1 MQTRRIGDR
10 TVSAIGL
17 GTMPLSRPHHATGT
31 LPDRRQAIET
41 VHAAL
46 DAGVTFIDCADCYA
60 PDEGPFG
67 HNEDLVAEALRRAG
81 NPDVLVATKGGIQRD
96 GADWPLCGRPGYLR
110 EAAYGSLSRL
120 GVDSIGLYQH
130 HRPDPE
136 VPYAETI
143 GAFKDLYD
151 EGVVQRVGLSNAHPD
166 QIREAHGI
174 LGAALVS
181 VQNELSPSFRT
192 SEPEL
197 DLCDELGLAFLPWSP
212 LGGMS
217 KAHDLGAA
225 FRPFAEVAETHDVSP
240 HQVAI
245 AWLLAKSPN
254 VVPIPGA
261 SRPASIRDSA
271 EAVHLEL
278 SDEEFRALDARV
290 A

>member
-96 GADWPLCGRPGYLR
+96 GADWPICGRPGYIR

-120 GVDSIGLYQH
+120 GVESIGLYQH

-151 EGVVQRVGLSNAHPD
+151 EGVVQRVGLSNADPD

-174 LGAALVS
+174 LGDALVS
-181 VQNELSPSFRT
+181 VQNQLSPSFRT

-217 KAHDLGAA
+217 KAHDLGEA
-225 FRPFAEVAETHDVSP
+225 FRPFAEVAETHGVSP
-240 HQVAI
+240 HQVAV